1 MISSL
6 RLNLSSLICIRLTHE
21 IRQND
26 MHWRWG
32 EVEVTVRVCYFTQQR
47 EVLQVDCPKMSANE
61 NVWCVSTE
69 SLSQTKWFIPT
80 SFPFSQW
87 KAMGTRLGSF
97 KWLFN
102 PRSAR
107 GRSDSPSRMYT
118 RKCASRGERGAGGG
132 GTQQGF
138 TPGGFAT
145 LSNLLPF
152 IYHFWQKRSVPL
164 LYTFSWQTV
173 PLSHTLFRT
182 LHPFKL
188 L

>member
-118 RKCASRGERGAGGG
+118 RKCASRGERGAGEGVLNKILHPEAS
-132 GTQQGF
+132 QR
-138 TPGGFAT
+138 ALT
-145 LSNLLPF
+145 LAF

-173 PLSHTLFRT
+173 PLWHT
-182 LHPFKL
+182 
-188 L
+188 